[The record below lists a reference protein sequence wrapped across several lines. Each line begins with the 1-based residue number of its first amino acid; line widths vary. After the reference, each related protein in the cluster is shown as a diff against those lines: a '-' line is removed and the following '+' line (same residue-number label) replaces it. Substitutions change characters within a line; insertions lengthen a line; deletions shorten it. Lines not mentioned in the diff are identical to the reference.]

1 MNKGDRINLKNGHV
15 GTIVGIAA
23 PDFIGD
29 PSLITVQYV
38 ENGRVHLD
46 QLYSTE
52 LLEARK

>member
-15 GTIVGIAA
+15 GTIVGIST

-38 ENGRVHLD
+38 ENGRICFD

-52 LLEARK
+52 LQERS